1 MINKTK
7 TRVNGDFKLPN
18 VWQTFSVEPIE
29 NVLSRCPTHL
39 NKLLVSSLAKCKYFA
54 PVLSWLSF
62 TAVRDSSGMAVT
74 WMNKKHASS

>member
-1 MINKTK
+1 MVNKNN
-7 TRVNGDFKLPN
+7 TRVNEDFKLRN
-18 VWQTFSVEPIE
+18 VWQTFSVETVE
-29 NVLSRCPTHL
+29 NVPSRCPTHL

-74 WMNKKHASS
+74 